1 MEYQNRAL
9 FACRQTFERQIMI
22 RKNKFNAKKITIDNI
37 TFDSIKEGRYYQKL
51 KLLKKSTDPKFKVLD
66 IEFQPRFDMIVNER
80 KIGFYKAD
88 FKVTYPNRVEIV
100 DVKGLK
106 KGSAYQLFRL
116 KKKLVEAL
124 YNIEIIEI

>member
-1 MEYQNRAL
+1 M
-9 FACRQTFERQIMI
+9 
-22 RKNKFNAKKITIDNI
+22 NKFNAKKIII
-37 TFDSIKEGRYYQKL
+37 GGFLFDSKKEGLYYYQL
-51 KLLKKSTDPKFKVLD
+51 LLLKKAEKESERVVK
-66 IEFQPRFDMIVNER
+66 IELQPRYDIVVNKK

-88 FKVTYPNRVEIV
+88 FKTTYADKRIEIV

-124 YNIEIIEI
+124 YNIEIIEK

>member
-1 MEYQNRAL
+1 M
-9 FACRQTFERQIMI
+9 
-22 RKNKFNAKKITIDNI
+22 NKFGAKKTTINGI
-37 TFDSIKEGRYYQKL
+37 EFDSKKEAVYYSGLQTL
-51 KLLKKSTDPKFKVLD
+51 RLAQHDNNRVVD
-66 IEFQPRFDMIVNER
+66 IELQPRYDIVINDK

-88 FKVTYPNRVEIV
+88 FKVTYADKRIEII

-124 YNIEIIEI
+124 YNIEIIEK